1 MARRLLFPGAMESG
15 VNISNR
21 PESVPSVVVIG
32 QDVSMMRQE
41 ALDQLVAAASLPGCV
56 RAAAMPDLHPGR
68 GIPVGACF
76 AVSGRVYP
84 HLVGGD
90 AGCGARVV
98 CTRVDG
104 ISLDRLERHLRRE
117 FSEPSPPFAEEEAA
131 RVFDV
136 VWSLGPR
143 GFLEVGGVPDL
154 LLELARAEPL
164 EDGLPVSAAPSS
176 ADGSAAS
183 FLGTIGGGNHFAEVS
198 LVESV
203 TDPEMAH
210 QLGISKGTVACLAHS
225 GSRAVGQRLAARWS
239 NGQPLT
245 AGDLDRYVAELAGA
259 CRFARANRLVLVYR
273 LLRALGVTSASEVS
287 GGFDLTHNDVR
298 AETCEGAPVWVHR
311 KGAAPAHAGFPTV
324 VLGSRGTPSYVMAGQ
339 GNERSLR
346 SVAHGAGRRMSR
358 TEASWRLRKRYRKDE
373 LSRFSA
379 GGRVLCDDTELLY
392 EEHPDVYKP
401 IDRIV
406 GALEDA
412 DMAYR
417 VAALAPLVTVK
428 L

>member
-1 MARRLLFPGAMESG
+1 MDSR
-15 VNISNR
+15 VDISNR

-41 ALDQLVAAASLPGCV
+41 ALDQFVAAAALPGCV

-68 GIPVGACF
+68 GIPVGASF
-76 AVSGRVYP
+76 AISGRVYP

-98 CTRVDG
+98 CTRVDQ
-104 ISLDRLERHLRRE
+104 ISRDRLERHLRRE
-117 FSEPSPPFAEEEAA
+117 FSDPPQPFSEGEATRCFEA
-131 RVFDV
+131 

-143 GFLEVGGVPDL
+143 GFLEVSGVPDL
-154 LLELARAEPL
+154 LLELSWAEPVD
-164 EDGLPVSAAPSS
+164 DGLPASGTPSPL
-176 ADGSAAS
+176 DGSAAS
-183 FLGTIGGGNHFAEVS
+183 LLGTIGGGNHFAEVS
-198 LVESV
+198 LVASV
-203 TDPEMAH
+203 TDPEMARG
-210 QLGISKGTVACLAHS
+210 LGLVKGKVACVAHS
-225 GSRAVGQRLAARWS
+225 GSRAIGAGLAARWC

-273 LLRALGVTSASEVS
+273 LLRALGVTSASEIS
-287 GGFDLTHNDVR
+287 GCFDVTHNDVR
-298 AETCEGAPVWVHR
+298 AETCDGAAVWVHR
-311 KGAAPAHAGFPTV
+311 KGAAPAHAGLPTV
-324 VLGSRGTPSYVMAGQ
+324 VLGSRGALSYVMVGQ
-339 GNERSLR
+339 GDERSLR

-358 TEASWRLRKRYRKDE
+358 TEAGWRLRKRYRKDE

-379 GGRVLCDDTELLY
+379 GSRVLCDDTDLLY

-401 IDRIV
+401 VDRIV

-412 DMAYR
+412 DTAYR